1 MKEYEV
7 LIEELKGNIH
17 ELNETVSNLNLEKI
31 DLQTLKD
38 TEINQLERE
47 IESVTKADELLS
59 KIAEKSLEKINEM
72 DEETK
77 AMMKIHDNQLNY
89 MSSMICEMEIK
100 YEGLLRQTK
109 KLSDTNVYLQNE
121 ADELSGEIKILKI
134 SLEDQSTN
142 RDLKLKNLM
151 DENSRLLDGIQ
162 KLQQQSNDDMIAY
175 VEEGKNMIKQLDSLR
190 KETYDL
196 DQNLREKDELLKQL
210 EEELSSK
217 DIEMDTARDELRE
230 SYEKDMQQLC
240 RKYEQQIANL
250 NEVHDMRIKEIDSIF
265 VLEKSQTMKM
275 HSEKFAELELERISE
290 LERINERAEEKIKI
304 SEIQIE
310 EKIKALEVSLE
321 NSIKLEK
328 SMWKLELDKCQKIA
342 ETEIIQCEYE
352 KRDLKELLNVA
363 NELVREKD
371 NKIDELEM
379 KLINEKSCTKEDL
392 ESDLMEAKREC
403 ARIMTEKYNYQITLN
418 NTRSTLNILMERL
431 KKSDTDVEI
440 MKADLEAI
448 NVAKLEIENNNGN
461 LIEEVQQ
468 LRCEIDEYRIAL
480 GALKQSSQ
488 ILELEMK
495 EKDNVFE
502 KLVTSEEETLQTID
516 KIGQLFNEKIEE
528 NISKYFE
535 MYTELKK
542 KYEAREAY
550 IKDMKSLLDEFA
562 TGIELARMELDI
574 KDSRLFELQK
584 ENKTMKLENMT
595 SKFKCEHFEKY
606 YDDSN
611 RVPNSSPDLSNE
623 DIKYDENGMVSNILI
638 ENIIIQ
644 LEKEASE
651 TKDFPII
658 DANEEIYSEN
668 HILKEKLLENEKQ
681 IEFLQEI
688 IELENDH
695 ATENLELK
703 KQVIFFKYNF
713 QTNFILIVFFFKF

>member
-196 DQNLREKDELLKQL
+196 DQNIREKDELLKQL

-310 EKIKALEVSLE
+310 EKIKALEVSLV

-574 KDSRLFELQK
+574 KDSKLFELQK

-703 KQVIFFKYNF
+703 KQVIFF
-713 QTNFILIVFFFKF
+713 

>member
-1 MKEYEV
+1 MDEALVEIRNKTETLKEYEI

-17 ELNETVSNLNLEKI
+17 ELNETVTNLNLEKFELI
-31 DLQTLKD
+31 SSKD
-38 TEINQLERE
+38 DQINELERE
-47 IESVTKADELLS
+47 IDSVTKADELLS
-59 KIAEKSLEKINEM
+59 KIAEQSLEKINQM

-77 AMMKIHDNQLNY
+77 AMMKNHDNQLNY
-89 MSSMICEMEIK
+89 MSSMICDMEIK

-109 KLSDTNVYLQNE
+109 KLSDKNLCLQNE
-121 ADELSGEIKILKI
+121 AEELSVEIK
-134 SLEDQSTN
+134 
-142 RDLKLKNLM
+142 DLKSRDSGLKSLM
-151 DENSRLLDGIQ
+151 DENSRLLEGIK
-162 KLQQQSNDDMIAY
+162 KLQKQADDDMIAY
-175 VEEGKNMIKQLDSLR
+175 VEESQKMIQQLDSLK

-196 DQNLREKDELLKQL
+196 DQNLREKEELLKHL
-210 EEELSSK
+210 EEELSNK
-217 DIEMDTARDELRE
+217 DIEMDSARDELRE
-230 SYEKDMQQLC
+230 SYEKDMQMLC
-240 RKYEQQIANL
+240 RKYEQQIANIK
-250 NEVHDMRIKEIDSIF
+250 EVHDMNIKEIDSIF
-265 VLEKSQTMKM
+265 VLEKSQTMKN
-275 HSEKFAELELERISE
+275 HSEKFAELELERLSE
-290 LERINERAEEKIKI
+290 LQRINERAEEKIKI

-321 NSIKLEK
+321 NSIEQEK
-328 SMWKLELDKCQKIA
+328 KMWKLELDKCQKIA

-352 KRDLKELLNVA
+352 KRDLKDLLDVA

-371 NKIDELEM
+371 NKIEELEN
-379 KLINEKSCTKEDL
+379 KLIKEKSSTKEDL
-392 ESDLMEAKREC
+392 ETDLMEAKREC

-495 EKDNVFE
+495 EKENVFE

-574 KDSRLFELQK
+574 KDRKLFDLQK

-623 DIKYDENGMVSNILI
+623 DIKYDENGMVSNTLI

-644 LEKEASE
+644 LEKEANE
-651 TKDFPII
+651 TKEYPV
-658 DANEEIYSEN
+658 NEKIYSEN
-668 HILKEKLLENEKQ
+668 HILKEKLLEHEKQ

-703 KQVIFFKYNF
+703 KQVSLKQFF
-713 QTNFILIVFFFKF
+713 